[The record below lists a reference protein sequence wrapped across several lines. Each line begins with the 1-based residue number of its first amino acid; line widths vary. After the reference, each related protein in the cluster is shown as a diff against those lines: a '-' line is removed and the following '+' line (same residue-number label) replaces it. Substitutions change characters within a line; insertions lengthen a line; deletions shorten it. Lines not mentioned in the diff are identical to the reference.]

1 MPWTCS
7 KCDRTLSRPNAWH
20 QCIRKSIETLF
31 ERKDPVVYQL
41 YTQVQ
46 KGIKGWKNVKW
57 SATQNCIV
65 YINESTFLIIKP
77 MRTCLELKFSLSESV
92 EAFPVYKAQ
101 QWGKRVWHLVRLYE
115 NGDVDEAVWKL
126 LKRSYN
132 EDRSLAKS

>member
-65 YINESTFLIIKP
+65 YINESTFLI
-77 MRTCLELKFSLSESV
+77 
-92 EAFPVYKAQ
+92 
-101 QWGKRVWHLVRLYE
+101 
-115 NGDVDEAVWKL
+115 
-126 LKRSYN
+126 
-132 EDRSLAKS
+132 

>member
-1 MPWTCS
+1 
-7 KCDRTLSRPNAWH
+7 
-20 QCIRKSIETLF
+20 
-31 ERKDPVVYQL
+31 
-41 YTQVQ
+41 
-46 KGIKGWKNVKW
+46 
-57 SATQNCIV
+57 
-65 YINESTFLIIKP
+65 

-115 NGDVDEAVWKL
+115 KGDVDEAVWKL